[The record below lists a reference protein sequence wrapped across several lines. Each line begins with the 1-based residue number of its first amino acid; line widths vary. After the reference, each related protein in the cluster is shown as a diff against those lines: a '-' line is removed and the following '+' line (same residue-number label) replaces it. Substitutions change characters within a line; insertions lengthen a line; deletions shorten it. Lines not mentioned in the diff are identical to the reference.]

1 MTVILSAGTSAAEQT
16 TLSQIHAVAC
26 EYERVELAA
35 PARALLKRRRDA
47 IVAEVNKDPSRP
59 LYGFNRGFG
68 SNVRDAV
75 APDQLETL
83 QRNLILSHA
92 ACVGDPAPVAVVRAA
107 MLLRARSLA
116 RAHSSV
122 RPEVVD
128 TLVALL
134 NARITPVVPMLGSVS
149 ASGDLAPLSHIAL
162 AMIGEGDVIVTDGK
176 GGETRKRASAA
187 LKAANI
193 APLKLEMKE
202 GLALN
207 NGCQYATA
215 WTALTAHLMA
225 RLIDTAAIATA
236 FTGQAMFAA
245 DTPYRRDLHALR
257 PHPGAER
264 IAKRVRE
271 LFAKSPIRD
280 FHRRFDVDGEVQ
292 DPYNLRCAAQVLGAC
307 DDLVARA
314 IRTVEIE
321 ANSVTDNPIDVSP
334 HGKTPTADD
343 IVSGGHFH
351 GMPIAVDAFGLI
363 QAAAI
368 AARLVNM
375 RCVRYVDAARNRG
388 LGPQLK
394 WPGDGSL
401 PPEQVAKGRTKERL
415 ATENGMLIPEYV
427 SGGLAN
433 WIWGLAMP
441 SHLMSVSTDSGQED
455 HVSMASNVAIRAH
468 DAALRLSESLAIEL
482 AYAAQAAAIRK
493 TRLELKARPLAGE
506 DDLAS
511 AAAGYAPKAPA
522 DIGPALKELARR
534 NPKRFRAISMPTVE
548 TYDRHWWREMDKA
561 DARLSPACERVCTEV
576 GRHFPL
582 VDRDRYMADD
592 FARLAGAVRSGAIQE
607 AAGSP
612 TRGRRNGSS

>member
-1 MTVILSAGTSAAEQT
+1 MAIILSAGTKAGENL
-16 TLSQIHAVAC
+16 TLDQIEAVAC
-26 EYERVELAA
+26 GFERVELADS
-35 PARALLKRRRDA
+35 ARALLKRRRDA
-47 IVAEVNKDPSRP
+47 IVAEVRADPTRP

-75 APDQLETL
+75 PADQLETL

-92 ACVGDPAPVAVVRAA
+92 TCVGDPAPVSVVRAA

-116 RAHSSV
+116 RGHSSV

-128 TLVALL
+128 MLVGLL
-134 NARITPVVPMLGSVS
+134 NARIAPVVPMLGSVS

-162 AMIGEGDVIVTDGK
+162 GMIGEGDVVVTDERGR
-176 GGETRKRASAA
+176 ETRKRAAAA
-187 LKAANI
+187 LKAASL

-215 WTALTAHLMA
+215 WAALAAHLMA
-225 RLIDTAAIATA
+225 RLVDTAAIATA
-236 FTGQAMFAA
+236 LTGQAMFAA

-257 PHPGAER
+257 PHPGAQR
-264 IAKRVRE
+264 IAARIHG

-314 IRTVEIE
+314 IRTIEIE
-321 ANSVTDNPIDVSP
+321 ANSVTDNPIDVSR
-334 HGKTPTADD
+334 HGRTPTADD

-351 GMPIAVDAFGLI
+351 GMPIAVDAYGLI
-363 QAAAI
+363 QAAGV

-394 WPGDGSL
+394 WPGDGSMA
-401 PPEQVAKGRTKERL
+401 PDKVARGRTKEVL

-433 WIWGLAMP
+433 YIWGLAMP

-455 HVSMASNVAIRAH
+455 HVSMAANVAIRAH
-468 DAALRLSESLAIEL
+468 DAAIRLSEALAIEL

-493 TRLELKARPLAGE
+493 ARLELKARPLVSE
-506 DDLAS
+506 DDLRGAET
-511 AAAGYAPKAPA
+511 GYAGTKSV
-522 DIGPALKELARR
+522 DIGPALKVLARQDR
-534 NPKRFRAISMPTVE
+534 QKFSDIALPTAE
-548 TYDRHWWREMDKA
+548 TYDRTWWRHMDEG
-561 DARLSPACERVCTEV
+561 DARLSPPCERVCAEV
-576 GRHFPL
+576 ARHFP
-582 VDRDRYMADD
+582 VVERDRYMAED

-612 TRGRRNGSS
+612 

>member
-1 MTVILSAGTSAAEQT
+1 MTIMLSAGTKPEE
-16 TLSQIHAVAC
+16 TLTLDQIHAVAC
-26 EYERVELAA
+26 AFERVELAG
-35 PARALLKRRRDA
+35 PARALLQHRRDA
-47 IVAEVNKDPSRP
+47 IVKAVRADPSRP

-68 SNVRDAV
+68 SNVRDAMP
-75 APDQLETL
+75 ADQLETL

-92 ACVGDPAPVAVVRAA
+92 TCVGDPAPVAVVRAA

-116 RAHSSV
+116 RGHSSV
-122 RPEVVD
+122 RPEVVEA
-128 TLVALL
+128 LVALL

-162 AMIGEGDVIVTDGK
+162 AMIGEGDVIVTDAK
-176 GGETRKRASAA
+176 GRETRKRAAAA
-187 LKAANI
+187 LKAAGI

-215 WTALTAHLMA
+215 WTALAAHLMR

-236 FTGQAMFAA
+236 FTGQVMFAA

-257 PHPGAER
+257 PHPGAQR
-264 IAKRVRE
+264 IAERVSK
-271 LFAKSPIRD
+271 LFEKSPIRD

-307 DDLVARA
+307 EDLVARA
-314 IRTVEIE
+314 VRTVEIE

-334 HGKTPTADD
+334 HGQTPTAED

-351 GMPIAVDAFGLI
+351 GMPVAVDAYGLI
-363 QAAAI
+363 QAAGI
-368 AARLVNM
+368 AARLINM
-375 RCVRYVDAARNRG
+375 RCVRYTDAARNRG

-394 WPGDGSL
+394 WPGDGSK
-401 PPEQVAKGRTKERL
+401 PPEKVAKGRTKDRL

-427 SGGLAN
+427 SGGVAN

-455 HVSMASNVAIRAH
+455 HVSMAANVAIRAH
-468 DAALRLSESLAIEL
+468 DAALRLSEALAIEL

-493 TRLELKARPLAGE
+493 VRLELKARPLVSE
-506 DDLAS
+506 DDLGE
-511 AAAGYAPKAPA
+511 AGVPREGVRPV
-522 DIGPALKELARR
+522 DITPALEKLARR
-534 NPKRFRAISMPTVE
+534 DPDAFEAISMPTVE
-548 TYDRHWWREMDKA
+548 TCERVWWRQMGAK
-561 DARLSPACERVCTEV
+561 DARLSPACERVCAEV
-576 GRHFPL
+576 ARHFPL
-582 VDRDRYMADD
+582 VDRDRYMAED
-592 FARLAGAVRSGAIQE
+592 FARLAGAVRAGAIQE
-607 AAGSP
+607 AAGTP
-612 TRGRRNGSS
+612 